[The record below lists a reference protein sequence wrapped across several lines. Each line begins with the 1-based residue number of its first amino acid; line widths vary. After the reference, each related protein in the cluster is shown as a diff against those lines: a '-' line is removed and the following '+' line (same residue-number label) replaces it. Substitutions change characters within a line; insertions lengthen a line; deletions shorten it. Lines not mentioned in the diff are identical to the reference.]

1 MAWEEINRNEW
12 SKKFLEELF
21 KGASIPLEGTEGATL
36 SFFSVNTTGDCS
48 LAVKKGGEP
57 RPMFELRI
65 ELDWKV
71 EQKVDH
77 GKSIVEVKG
86 QIHVTDFSSEDISSP
101 QMKLICDNQL
111 PPGATPAFKTLMAKL
126 NDAVKTKG
134 QPEVSRLL
142 AEDFVS
148 ALRKQV

>member
-1 MAWEEINRNEW
+1 MAWNEINRDAW
-12 SKKFLEELF
+12 SKMFLEQLF
-21 KGASIPLEGTEGATL
+21 TGACITLEGTEGATL
-36 SFFSVNTTGDCS
+36 SFFSVNTTGDCA

-71 EQKVDH
+71 EQKVDS
-77 GKSIVEVKG
+77 GKAIVEVKG
-86 QIHVTDFSSEDISSP
+86 QIQVTDFSSEDITSP

-126 NDAVKTKG
+126 NDAVKAHG
-134 QPEVSRLL
+134 QPEVSRML
-142 AEDFVS
+142 AEDFVG
-148 ALRKQV
+148 ALRQQV

>member
-1 MAWEEINRNEW
+1 MAWDEINRNEW
-12 SKKFLEELF
+12 SKKYMEELF
-21 KGASIPLEGTEGATL
+21 KGASITLEGTEGATM

-57 RPMFELRI
+57 RPMFELRV

-71 EQKVDH
+71 EQKVDN

-86 QIHVTDFSSEDISSP
+86 QIHVTDFSSEDIASP

-111 PPGATPAFKTLMAKL
+111 PPGATPAFKMLMTKL
-126 NDAVKTKG
+126 NDAVKAKG
-134 QPEVSRLL
+134 QPEVSRML
-142 AEDFVS
+142 AEDFVR
-148 ALRKQV
+148 ALKQQI